1 MSVAER
7 ENREAHSREI
17 ALVGLGAMGLPM
29 ALNLLAAGHRVTS
42 RSGDAG
48 RTARFAQAGGV
59 VGASWAEV
67 LEGADVVITVLPDGG
82 VVRDLIDRPDG
93 VAQHVPSGAL
103 MIDMSTTSPQDA
115 RAVGAR
121 CAELGIGLHRRDP
134 SPAA

>member
-7 ENREAHSREI
+7 ENREAHSCEI

-67 LEGADVVITVLPDGG
+67 EYRKLAILERLKMISKPEIM
-82 VVRDLIDRPDG
+82 LIKKY
-93 VAQHVPSGAL
+93 
-103 MIDMSTTSPQDA
+103 
-115 RAVGAR
+115 
-121 CAELGIGLHRRDP
+121 
-134 SPAA
+134 

>member
-59 VGASWAEV
+59 VLLVQAVSDGDGEYFVDPIRHGQDASGV
-67 LEGADVVITVLPDGG
+67 PGG
-82 VVRDLIDRPDG
+82 VPDNGHVLG
-93 VAQHVPSGAL
+93 VESCGEG
-103 MIDMSTTSPQDA
+103 
-115 RAVGAR
+115 R
-121 CAELGIGLHRRDP
+121 
-134 SPAA
+134 

>member
-48 RTARFAQAGGV
+48 RTARFAQAG
-59 VGASWAEV
+59 
-67 LEGADVVITVLPDGG
+67 
-82 VVRDLIDRPDG
+82 
-93 VAQHVPSGAL
+93 
-103 MIDMSTTSPQDA
+103 
-115 RAVGAR
+115 
-121 CAELGIGLHRRDP
+121 
-134 SPAA
+134 